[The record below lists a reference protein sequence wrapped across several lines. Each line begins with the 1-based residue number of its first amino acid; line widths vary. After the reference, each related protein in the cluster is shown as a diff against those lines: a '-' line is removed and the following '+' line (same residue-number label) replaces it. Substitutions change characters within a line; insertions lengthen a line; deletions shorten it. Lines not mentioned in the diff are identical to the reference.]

1 MGSISSSVVRVRDA
15 TGSAVGAGFLV
26 DQRHIVTCAHVVRR
40 ALDIAQDEEIS
51 GERHVTVEFPF
62 LRSGPISMQTT
73 VQRLP
78 DASAEPRDIAGL
90 SLDGQ
95 PPEDADPVRLVTAHP
110 LWGHPFRV
118 VGFPSGYQ
126 ERGQWASG
134 YLRELVGGDW
144 LQIEGDRNGGARV
157 RQGFSGAPVWDE
169 HLMGTA
175 GMVVAADR
183 EDRDRVAYM
192 IPASSL
198 VQGWSEV
205 LAAQSIPPCPYRGL
219 RAFSEDTAE
228 DFYGRDADVQT
239 VLAAAQHK
247 AFTTMSGPSGCG
259 KSSLLAAGVVPAI
272 REAGSWLAV
281 QMRPGADPFTSLA
294 QAISGALEAS
304 PAAGQWVKTPTE
316 VLAMLPK
323 QSFQDFAAELLRQ
336 AQRERLLLVVD
347 QFEELC
353 TLVRDTAKRDD
364 FVRLLMEIARGT
376 GGVRRHVTGLVAIRA
391 DYEARVRAESPA
403 LERLLTS
410 NIVRVPPMGPTG
422 LREAIVRPAERAGVS
437 FEEGLPERIIK
448 DFQNQPNALPML
460 QVLLMLLWETQQERT
475 LAVEAYLQLGGVE
488 QALTDYANRVYDS
501 LTHDDQTR
509 ARRVLLQLVGLA
521 EGSPQTRRPLLEK
534 DVRPGDW
541 AVVQRLADQ
550 RLLSMDH
557 NQRGETFAELV
568 HESLSWS
575 WERLHEWI
583 IEAEQKLRRS
593 DEEADRIA
601 RRFSLGAGAAN
612 LLPPPLD
619 TMAVASTLALMGRRM
634 AKAYGVKIN
643 REVFR
648 TAGIS
653 MAQGVLAPISASW
666 GGTELL
672 KAVPGMSVWVGLLVQ
687 PPIVAAITYAAAET
701 WKYYF
706 HVVSAGGRGPDNAGL
721 REFIRLTL
729 SNRIR
734 QVKAKINTAES

>member
-15 TGSAVGAGFLV
+15 AGSVIGAGFLI
-26 DQRHIVTCAHVVRR
+26 DHRHIVTCAHVVRR
-40 ALDIAQDEEIS
+40 ALGIAHDDEIS
-51 GERHVTVEFPF
+51 GGDHVTVEFPF
-62 LRSGPISMQTT
+62 IRSGPVSMQAT
-73 VQRLP
+73 VKRLP
-78 DASAEPRDIAGL
+78 DASSGPRDIAGL
-90 SLDGQ
+90 SLEGQ
-95 PPEDADPVRLVTAHP
+95 APEGADPVRLVTAHP

-118 VGFPSGYQ
+118 VGFPTGH

-144 LQIEGDRNGGARV
+144 LQIEGDRSAGARV
-157 RQGFSGAPVWDE
+157 RQGFSGSPVWDE

-175 GMVVAADR
+175 GMVVAAER

-192 IPASSL
+192 IPASSM
-198 VQGWSEV
+198 VQDWSEV

-219 RAFSEDTAE
+219 RPFSEDTAG
-228 DFYGRDADVQT
+228 DFYGRDAEVQT
-239 VLAAAQHK
+239 VLDAVEHHGLS
-247 AFTTMSGPSGCG
+247 TMAGPSGCG
-259 KSSLLAAGVVPAI
+259 KSSLLGAGVVPAI
-272 REAGSWLAV
+272 RNTGSYLVV
-281 QMRPGADPFTSLA
+281 QMRPGSDAFTSLA
-294 QAISGALEAS
+294 VAISVALEAS
-304 PAAGQWVKTPTE
+304 PAADRWITTPTE

-323 QSFQDFAAELLRQ
+323 QSFRDFAAELLRQ
-336 AQRERLLLVVD
+336 AQRERLLLIVD
-347 QFEELC
+347 QFEELF
-353 TLVRDTAKRDD
+353 TLVRDRAKRDE
-364 FVRLLMEIARGT
+364 FVQLLLEIGQDA
-376 GGVRRHVTGLVAIRA
+376 GGVQRQLSGLIAIRA
-391 DYEARVRAESPA
+391 DYETRARAESPA
-403 LERLLTS
+403 LDRLLTS
-410 NIVRVPPMGPTG
+410 NIVRVLPMGVTE
-422 LREAIVRPAERAGVS
+422 LREAIVRPAKRAGVS
-437 FEEGLPERIIK
+437 FQESLPGQIIK
-448 DFQNQPNALPML
+448 DFQSQPNALPML

-475 LAVEAYLQLGGVE
+475 LAVEAYRQLGGVE
-488 QALTDYANRVYDS
+488 EALTGYANGVYDS

-509 ARRVLLQLVGLA
+509 ARRVLLQLVSLA
-521 EGSPQTRRPLLEK
+521 EGSPQARRPLLEK
-534 DVRPGDW
+534 EVRPGDW

-550 RLLSMDH
+550 RLLSMDQ
-557 NQRGETFAELV
+557 NDDDETSAELV

-575 WERLHEWI
+575 WERLREWI
-583 IEAEQKLRRS
+583 AEAEEKLRRS

-601 RRFSLGAGAAN
+601 MRFSLGAGAAN

-619 TMAVASTLALMGRRM
+619 TMAVASALALMGSRM

-643 REVFR
+643 REVLR

-653 MAQGVLAPISASW
+653 MAQGVLAPIGASW

-672 KAVPGMSVWVGLLVQ
+672 KAVPGMSVWVGLLIQ

-734 QVKAKINTAES
+734 QVKVTLNTGET